1 MFDAAIQDYESA
13 IKIDP
18 NHFKA
23 YYNRA
28 FCWDKLGD
36 YEKSEADYE

>member
-1 MFDAAIQDYESA
+1 MAIKDYQNAIQR
-13 IKIDP
+13 DP

-28 FCWDKLGD
+28 FCWDKLNE
-36 YEKSEADYE
+36 YE